1 MKIAALVARI
11 LLGLAFTFFGI
22 AGLFNL
28 FHQPPMPGPAGQY
41 MGALAQSHMMLAP
54 SAVELVTGL
63 LLLSGFYV
71 PLALVLLGP
80 VIAQILMFHVFMA
93 PSGIG
98 PGLATFALWLVVFW
112 SVRGRFA
119 GIFQARA

>member
-1 MKIAALVARI
+1 MKIAALAARI

-28 FHQPPMPGPAGQY
+28 FHQPAMPGLAGQY
-41 MGALAQSHMMLAP
+41 LGALAQSHMVLAP
-54 SAVELVTGL
+54 SAVELATGL

-71 PLALVLLGP
+71 PLALTLLGP
-80 VIAQILMFHVFMA
+80 VLAHILLFHVFFA
-93 PSGIG
+93 PAGIG

-112 SVRGRFA
+112 SVRGSFA
-119 GIFQARA
+119 GIFEARA